1 MSEESVFVK
10 SLGSSKKVLI
20 VEDEKTQR
28 FLLAKHLADTGY
40 EILEA
45 ANGEQAYEILAND
58 PEIRL
63 VVTDLMMPKMDGFEL
78 IKKIRKTEMRYTY
91 ILVQTNRDDDEA
103 LYRALALGA
112 DDFLTKPVRAVEL
125 RLRLESG
132 IRLIHIEK
140 FEELVFFLTKLAAMQ
155 SKETSSHLDRI
166 YHLTRILARDLVKAQ
181 PELGLTNAVAE
192 GIARVSPLHDLGKV
206 AISGTLLHKKEKLS
220 HQEVCRL
227 QEHAK
232 IGGELIKE
240 VYEKTDSTYLY
251 LAFEI
256 AMFHHERWDGNGYPL
271 GVKGDKIPL
280 CARIVALADAYDAMT
295 SKRCYQLGLTHEDAK
310 EEIIRNKGKQFDPMI
325 VESFLRQET
334 EFQII
339 KEEHSEVDTSS
350 LYGAV

>member
-1 MSEESVFVK
+1 MSEEGIFVK
-10 SLGSSKKVLI
+10 SFGATKKVLV

-28 FLLAKHLADTGY
+28 FLLAKHLVDTGY

-45 ANGEQAYEILAND
+45 ADGEAAFEILTND
-58 PEIRL
+58 PDIRL

-78 IKKIRKTEMRYTY
+78 IKKIRKTELRYTY

-103 LYRALALGA
+103 LFRALALGA
-112 DDFLTKPVRAVEL
+112 DDFLTKPIRGVEL

-132 IRLIHIEK
+132 LRLIHIEK
-140 FEELVFFLTKLAAMQ
+140 FEELVFFLTKLAALQ

-166 YHLTRILARDLVKAQ
+166 YHLTRILARDLAKVH
-181 PELGLTNAVAE
+181 PVLGMTNAVAE

-220 HQEVCRL
+220 HQEVCCL

-240 VYEKTDSTYLY
+240 VYEQTDSQYLH

-271 GVKGDKIPL
+271 GLRGDKIPL

-295 SKRCYQLGLTHEDAK
+295 SKRCYQFALTHEDAK
-310 EEIIRNKGKQFDPMI
+310 AEIARNRGKQFDPMV
-325 VESFLRQET
+325 VESFLRKET

-339 KEEHSEVDTSS
+339 KEEFSEAGTSP
-350 LYGAV
+350 

>member
-1 MSEESVFVK
+1 MSEQSIFAK
-10 SLGSSKKVLI
+10 TLGATKKVLI

-28 FLLAKHLADTGY
+28 FLLAKHLGDSGY
-40 EILEA
+40 EILQAEDGEA
-45 ANGEQAYEILAND
+45 AFEILTND

-63 VVTDLMMPKMDGFEL
+63 VVTDLMMPRMDGFEL
-78 IKKIRKTEMRYTY
+78 IKKIRKTELRYTY
-91 ILVQTNRDDDEA
+91 ILVQTNRDDEEA

-140 FEELVFFLTKLAAMQ
+140 FEELVFFLTKLAALQ
-155 SKETSSHLDRI
+155 SKETSSHLDRM
-166 YHLTRILARDLVKAQ
+166 YHLTRILARDLAKTH
-181 PELGLTNAVAE
+181 PELGMTNAVAE

-206 AISGTLLHKKEKLS
+206 AISSALLHKSEKLS

-240 VYEKTDSTYLY
+240 VYEQTDSPYLY

-271 GVKGDKIPL
+271 GLAGNKIPL

-295 SKRCYQLGLTHEDAK
+295 STRCYQLVLTHAEAK
-310 EEIIRNKGKQFDPMI
+310 AEIVSKQGKQFDPMV
-325 VESFLRQET
+325 VESFLRQEV

-339 KEEHSEVDTSS
+339 KEQHSE
-350 LYGAV
+350 L